1 MAAKVWMVTGASR
14 GIGAEIA
21 KAAVAAGDKL
31 IATARDA
38 RSFDRFKGNDNVIA
52 VAIDVTDE
60 AQVVAGVREGLSRFG
75 RIDVLV
81 NNAGFGL
88 LGAIEETPAESV
100 EHIYRT
106 NVFGLLNV
114 IRAVLPGMRRQR
126 SGRIINL
133 SSLGGFR
140 ASAGWGVYC
149 STKFAVEGITEA
161 LHDELAPLG
170 IHATVVEPGFFRTD
184 FMDNRSL
191 SKTAH
196 QIDDYAA
203 TVGKTREMVVE
214 RNHQQ
219 PGDPAKLAQAI
230 VKLANAADPPLR
242 LPLGK
247 DAVARIAEK
256 IAFVEGETATWRS
269 LSESTEF

>member
-21 KAAVAAGDKL
+21 KAALAEGDKL

-38 RSFDRFKGNDNVIA
+38 RAFDRFKGNDNVIA

-161 LHDELAPLG
+161 LHDEVAPLG

>member
-1 MAAKVWMVTGASR
+1 
-14 GIGAEIA
+14 
-21 KAAVAAGDKL
+21 
-31 IATARDA
+31 
-38 RSFDRFKGNDNVIA
+38 
-52 VAIDVTDE
+52 
-60 AQVVAGVREGLSRFG
+60 
-75 RIDVLV
+75 
-81 NNAGFGL
+81 
-88 LGAIEETPAESV
+88 
-100 EHIYRT
+100 
-106 NVFGLLNV
+106 
-114 IRAVLPGMRRQR
+114 
-126 SGRIINL
+126 
-133 SSLGGFR
+133 
-140 ASAGWGVYC
+140 
-149 STKFAVEGITEA
+149 
-161 LHDELAPLG
+161 
-170 IHATVVEPGFFRTD
+170 
-184 FMDNRSL
+184 MDNRSL

-203 TVGKTREMVVE
+203 TVGKTREMLVE